1 VAEGEQVT
9 PDRALVIVE
18 AMKME
23 NEVHATASGTV
34 ARIAVVAGATVDAG
48 ALLIEI
54 DLATT
59 PP

>member
-1 VAEGEQVT
+1 
-9 PDRALVIVE
+9 VIVE

-54 DLATT
+54 ELATT
-59 PP
+59 